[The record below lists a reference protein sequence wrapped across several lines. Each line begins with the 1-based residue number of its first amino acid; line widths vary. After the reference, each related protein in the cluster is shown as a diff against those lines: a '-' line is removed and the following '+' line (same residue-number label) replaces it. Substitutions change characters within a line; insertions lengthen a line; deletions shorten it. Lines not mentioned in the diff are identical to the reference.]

1 MKSSEFAIWLK
12 GFVEAC
18 NNSYPTQAQWD
29 KIKEELT
36 TVGEPTPY
44 EIPKISFSTSGTING
59 NSSTSVANYPPYTNI
74 DYTTK
79 HQLND

>member
-18 NNSYPTQAQWD
+18 NDSYPTQTQWD
-29 KIKEELT
+29 KIKEELNK
-36 TVGEPTPY
+36 VGEPVPY
-44 EIPKISFSTSGTING
+44 ETPKISFSTSGTING
-59 NSSTSVANYPPYTNI
+59 NSSTSPYTNI

-79 HQLND
+79 HRLND